1 MSRLQPRLL
10 IVDDEPSMREAV
22 SEILALQGYEVL
34 TARDGLDALDRL
46 VLFLPDVIISDL
58 MMPRM
63 SGIEF
68 LAVVRKRFPQ
78 VPVIATSGGFM
89 GDELPPGVLADA
101 FLPKGGYTAD
111 QLCGKITELM
121 SAPPTRPPSGSIG
134 VAHPASGACR

>member
-1 MSRLQPRLL
+1 MSSLQPRLL

-22 SEILALQGYEVL
+22 SEILALKGYEVL

-63 SGIEF
+63 SGFEF
-68 LAVVRKRFPQ
+68 LAVVRERFPQ
-78 VPVIATSGGFM
+78 VPVIATSGAFQ
-89 GDELPPGVLADA
+89 GDDLPAGVLADA

-111 QLCGKITELM
+111 QLYGKITELM
-121 SAPPTRPPSGSIG
+121 SAPPMRP
-134 VAHPASGACR
+134 